1 MKEMQNKQK
10 RYTHTHTIIVYVKGT
25 QKPLKELLVSKLKQ
39 FEQQNII
46 LNYNPKYKII
56 LESIRIQINNWIKK
70 QTRGSSTMQKNS
82 K

>member
-1 MKEMQNKQK
+1 MS
-10 RYTHTHTIIVYVKGT
+10 KGYRS
-25 QKPLKELLVSKLKQ
+25 QLKELLVSKLKQ

-46 LNYNPKYKII
+46 PNYNPKYKII

-82 K
+82 T

>member
-1 MKEMQNKQK
+1 MS
-10 RYTHTHTIIVYVKGT
+10 KGHGS
-25 QKPLKELLVSKLKQ
+25 QLKELLVSKLKQ

-56 LESIRIQINNWIKK
+56 LQSIRIQINNWIKK